1 MPFLTNDPLPQC
13 LQTSSDIALSP
24 PIGNRRG
31 CGRYLLEVKCL
42 KVRGPVDWEQA
53 GAGGEQDLA
62 VRQPGRRSVG
72 EVIVLAADLGE
83 VRADRPSTAAGVIDR
98 GARHGTGRD
107 AAERH
112 DRAVG
117 P

>member
-42 KVRGPVDWEQA
+42 
-53 GAGGEQDLA
+53 
-62 VRQPGRRSVG
+62 
-72 EVIVLAADLGE
+72 E
-83 VRADRPSTAAGVIDR
+83 VRAAPGTNLLTSHLTVPAPYPLRQHVRDIHRRLVTPGMRGRPHSRRVTVRLVAGV
-98 GARHGTGRD
+98 TGCSRTPGLSS
-107 AAERH
+107 AA
-112 DRAVG
+112 A
-117 P
+117 